1 MKEAWTFFIL
11 DLLGH
16 AFMVKAVDF
25 AEMKSLS
32 ELKFCSSDMQALA
45 MWAVEVYAED
55 RWIPE
60 FKSDEKEEKEGNV
73 KVKRQK
79 RKGKSVSSE
88 KLDRYDSLVSHVEEY
103 QQSEHFKGWENA
115 IVDAAKKRLEVR
127 ENMRGRKSD
136 SSNTSSGRHKK
147 KLRIVKKVKL

>member
-1 MKEAWTFFIL
+1 M

-16 AFMVKAVDF
+16 AFGLKAVFF

-32 ELKFCSSDMQALA
+32 DLNFCSSDMQALA

-60 FKSDEKEEKEGNV
+60 YKSDKKAKEDGEV
-73 KVKRQK
+73 IDKRQK

-88 KLDRYDSLVSHVEEY
+88 KLHRYDSLVSHVEEY
-103 QQSEHFKGWENA
+103 QQSEHFKGWEEA
-115 IVDAAKKRLEVR
+115 IVDAAKMRLEFR
-127 ENMRGRKSD
+127 ENVRGRKSN
-136 SSNTSSGRHKK
+136 SSSSSSGRDKK